1 MQAAYIFPKYNRN
14 VNTFNQKTTAME
26 YKVHKLKVNMNED
39 QQMLEQFLNNLHG
52 EVVSIIPNVKPIFRP
67 MGATAKVDF
76 LLIIEKL
83 VN

>member
-1 MQAAYIFPKYNRN
+1 M
-14 VNTFNQKTTAME
+14 V
-26 YKVHKLKVNMNED
+26 YKVHKLKLDMNED
-39 QQMLEQFLNNLHG
+39 QQMLEQFLNNLRG